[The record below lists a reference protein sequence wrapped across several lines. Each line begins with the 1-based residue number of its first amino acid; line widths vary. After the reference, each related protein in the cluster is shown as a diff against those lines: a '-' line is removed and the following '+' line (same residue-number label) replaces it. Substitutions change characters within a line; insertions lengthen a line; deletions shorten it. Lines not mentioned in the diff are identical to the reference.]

1 MNNPAK
7 VAQQAE
13 MEDLLATQA
22 LKNKA
27 AQSSKS
33 KATNGDS
40 EGEESEDLDAK
51 AWDTINVYM
60 KQLFKAHLIN
70 AKYDGHT
77 HVFINPSNTTRYI
90 CWDSFPCCFSFS
102 SVPVSV
108 LCASHLSITCHT
120 VSSLPESSVRGRSLS
135 SSFHVPHHLALR

>member
-27 AQSSKS
+27 AQASKC
-33 KATNGDS
+33 KATNDDS

-70 AKYDGHT
+70 AKYDFHT
-77 HVFINPSNTTRYI
+77 PVFINPSNTTRYI
-90 CWDSFPCCFSFS
+90 
-102 SVPVSV
+102 
-108 LCASHLSITCHT
+108 LLT
-120 VSSLPESSVRGRSLS
+120 VDACQEWAK
-135 SSFHVPHHLALR
+135 ALVDQKDGVTTTSPPFTLH